1 MRQRICMAL
10 VLIVAALGTSAF
22 AQPLNTDDT
31 WGRRGT
37 YQRNFNPA
45 TVESIA
51 GEVVSVDSMASVKG
65 WRTGIH
71 LTVRTDKEQIPV
83 HLGPAGYIER
93 LGFAIVKGDEIE
105 VKGSRVVMAGKPAI
119 IAAEVKKGEKMLVL
133 RDSAG
138 VPAWSRRGR

>member
-10 VLIVAALGTSAF
+10 VLIVATLGTSAF

-45 TVESIA
+45 TVENVA
-51 GEVVSVDSMASVKG
+51 GEVVSIDRVVPAKG

-71 LTVRTDKEQIPV
+71 LTLRTDKEQIPV
-83 HLGPAGYIER
+83 HLGPTGYIEQ
-93 LGFAIVKGDEIE
+93 LGLAIVKGDEIE
-105 VKGSRVVMAGKPAI
+105 VRGSRVVMAGKPAI